1 MDQHFVK
8 KPSKSRLGGTKI
20 EVWRA
25 LGQVWRRLGQ
35 SWAILDVCGSV
46 LDRLGS
52 VLEASWKPPGPFWAE
67 KAGQHGSKMAPKTE
81 AKSIKNNLKIDHL
94 FDATWNHHVSV
105 FLRFLESQTEPCWF
119 ENAFKNRFDLNK
131 SSKPKMTIK
140 PI

>member
-46 LDRLGS
+46 LDRLASG
-52 VLEASWKPPGPFWAE
+52 LEAAWKPPGPFWAE
-67 KAGQHGSKMAPKTE
+67 HAGQHGSKMAPKTE
-81 AKSIKNNLKIDHL
+81 AKSIKKQSKNRSLVGCH
-94 FDATWNHHVSV
+94 
-105 FLRFLESQTEPCWF
+105 LESPF
-119 ENAFKNRFDLNK
+119 VGFPSIFGIKNRTMLVRK
-131 SSKPKMTIK
+131 CIEESTLS
-140 PI
+140 

>member
-81 AKSIKNNLKIDHL
+81 AKSIKKQSKNRSLVGCH
-94 FDATWNHHVSV
+94 
-105 FLRFLESQTEPCWF
+105 LESPFVGFPQIF
-119 ENAFKNRFDLNK
+119 GIKNRAMLVRKCIQK
-131 SSKPKMTIK
+131 SIRS
-140 PI
+140 

>member
-25 LGQVWRRLGQ
+25 LGQVWRRLGP
-35 SWAILDVCGSV
+35 SWAILDVFGSV

-52 VLEASWKPPGPFWAE
+52 VLEAPWKPPGPFWAE

-81 AKSIKNNLKIDHL
+81 AKSIKKQSKNRSLVGCH
-94 FDATWNHHVSV
+94 
-105 FLRFLESQTEPCWF
+105 LESPF
-119 ENAFKNRFDLNK
+119 VGFPSIFGIKN
-131 SSKPKMTIK
+131 
-140 PI
+140 

>member
-81 AKSIKNNLKIDHL
+81 AKSIKKQSKNLSL
-94 FDATWNHHVSV
+94 V
-105 FLRFLESQTEPCWF
+105 
-119 ENAFKNRFDLNK
+119 
-131 SSKPKMTIK
+131 
-140 PI
+140 